1 MLSPKW
7 RKNFMISK
15 LLEKID
21 LDDLKQLQSNAVS
34 EGKTIEYKQK
44 LPTNSD
50 GDRKEFLAD
59 ISSFANASG
68 GDLIFGITEE
78 SGSPKSIDG
87 VEVGNVDEEIRKYE
101 NIIRDGIEPRI
112 VFAMRAVNVSGQ
124 KFAFIFR
131 IDKSWTGPHR
141 VIYKGHDKFYSRNS
155 AGKYALDTN
164 ELKIAFNLSQ
174 TLTEQITK
182 FKTERISQLF
192 SDNLPLPFYDGGKIV
207 LHLIPL
213 ESFSPN
219 YSIDLKLIINDPA
232 KLKPIYT
239 SGWGPRINLEGV
251 LSYAGG
257 RSEKSHSYVQL
268 YRNGIIEAVEGLILH
283 SGREKKI
290 IPSLT
295 YELGL
300 LRSLA
305 AFLNLLRELG
315 VNMPIVIF
323 LTLIGAKD
331 WEMGV
336 DRMKY
341 WGDEYYKIDRDI
353 LQLPETIIS
362 SYDTEQKDILRPMFD
377 LIWNACG
384 YKRSYNF
391 NEAGNWVAK

>member
-1 MLSPKW
+1 
-7 RKNFMISK
+7 MINKQFDQIS
-15 LLEKID
+15 I
-21 LDDLKQLQSNAVS
+21 DDLKQLQSSAVA

-50 GDRKEFLAD
+50 ADRKEFLAD

-78 SGSPKSIDG
+78 NGSPKSIDG
-87 VEVGNVDEEIRKYE
+87 IEIENADEEIRKYE
-101 NIIRDGIEPRI
+101 NVIRDGIEPRI
-112 VFAMRAVNVSGQ
+112 IFATHAINLSG
-124 KFAFIFR
+124 KRFVLIFR
-131 IDKSWTGPHR
+131 IRKSWVGPHR

-182 FKTERISQLF
+182 FKTERVSQLF
-192 SDNLPLPFYDGGKIV
+192 ADNLPIPFYVGGKMA

-213 ESFSPN
+213 ESFSLN
-219 YSIDLKLIINDPA
+219 YSIDLKSIIKEPA

-239 SGWGPRINLEGV
+239 SGWSPRINLEGV

-257 RSEKSHSYVQL
+257 RNDKSHSYVQL

-283 SGREKKI
+283 ADREKKI

-295 YELGL
+295 YELEL
-300 LRSLA
+300 LRSLSS
-305 AFLNLLRELG
+305 FLGLLKELG

-323 LTLIGAKD
+323 LTLIGAKG

-336 DRMKY
+336 DRMRF

-353 LQLPETIIS
+353 LLLPETIVE
-362 SYDTEQKDILRPMFD
+362 SYDTDPKDILRPMFD

-384 YKRSYNF
+384 YERSYNF
-391 NEAGNWVAK
+391 DEAGNWIAK

>member
-1 MLSPKW
+1 
-7 RKNFMISK
+7 MISK
-15 LLEKID
+15 QLEKID
-21 LDDLKQLQSNAVS
+21 LDDLKQLQNNAVS

-78 SGSPKSIDG
+78 NGSPKSIDG
-87 VEVGNVDEEIRKYE
+87 VEIANVDEEIRKYE

-112 VFAMRAVNVSGQ
+112 VFATRAVNVSGQ

-131 IDKSWTGPHR
+131 VDKSWTGPHR

-182 FKTERISQLF
+182 FKTERVSQLF
-192 SDNLPLPFYDGGKIV
+192 SDNLSLPFYDGGKIV
-207 LHLIPL
+207 LHLVPL

-219 YSIDLKLIINDPA
+219 YSIDLKPIIKEPA

-239 SGWGPRINLEGV
+239 SGWSPRINLEGV

-283 SGREKKI
+283 AGREKKI

-295 YELGL
+295 YELEL
-300 LRSLA
+300 LRSLD
-305 AFLNLLRELG
+305 AFLKLLKELG

-323 LTLIGAKD
+323 LTLIGAKN

-336 DRMKY
+336 DRMKF
-341 WGDEYYKIDRDI
+341 WGNEYYKIDRDI

-362 SYDTEQKDILRPMFD
+362 SYDTEPKDILRPMFD

-384 YKRSYNF
+384 YERSYNF
-391 NEAGNWVAK
+391 DDAGNWVAR